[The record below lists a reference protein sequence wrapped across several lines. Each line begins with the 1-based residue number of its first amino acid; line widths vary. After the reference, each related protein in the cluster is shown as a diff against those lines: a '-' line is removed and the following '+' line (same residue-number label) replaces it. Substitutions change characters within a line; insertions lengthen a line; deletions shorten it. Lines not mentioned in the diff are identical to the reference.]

1 MFLGIAIVSDL
12 FMESIEEITA
22 QTTLV
27 VETDDFGKETIVEKT
42 VWNATVANL
51 TLMALGSSAPE
62 IMLAVLETIMQLEDE
77 PGELGP
83 NTIVGSAAFNLLIIT
98 AISIIS
104 VDEIKKVDI
113 YLVFIIT
120 YIFSVLAY
128 IWMLVVLVWWSPG
141 EVTIAESLLT
151 LVWMGV
157 MLIIAYGADKFTEW
171 RNKNT
176 GQSKTAEEME
186 EEDADNLRKEAKAFL
201 RYKAKENGK
210 GYVIDCMKGGI
221 NALKASPEEKEEI
234 RKMYKLAL
242 GVDSLD
248 GVDIMEYMQVLEPE
262 SLIERLEHRK
272 AASLKGDKKFVKMKG
287 TQMQEEKEVQDL
299 GNLNTKIGFKSTM
312 YSVTESSGYIEITI
326 IKKVAEEMAF
336 MVKTVDDTAT
346 APDDYEA
353 LERIVTMSK
362 NEKEHKIQI
371 QIIDDDIWEPDK
383 DFLVQI
389 CNEEGVRKEGSDTQ
403 CKVTIL
409 DEDNPGVIGFESRNI
424 KVRKM
429 DKFAYVRVVRQDGS
443 DGDVKCMVSTR
454 AEEDSP
460 NAAREFEDFLPEE
473 RVLYFKH
480 QEQEQTV
487 QI

>member
-128 IWMLVVLVWWSPG
+128 IWMLVVLIWWSPG

-151 LVWMGV
+151 LVWMAV
-157 MLIIAYGADKFTEW
+157 MLIIAYGADKFTAW

-186 EEDADNLRKEAKAFL
+186 EEDSENLRKEAKAFL

-248 GVDIMEYMQVLEPE
+248 GVDIMDYMQVLEPE

-287 TQMQEEKEVQDL
+287 T
-299 GNLNTKIGFKSTM
+299 
-312 YSVTESSGYIEITI
+312 
-326 IKKVAEEMAF
+326 
-336 MVKTVDDTAT
+336 
-346 APDDYEA
+346 
-353 LERIVTMSK
+353 
-362 NEKEHKIQI
+362 
-371 QIIDDDIWEPDK
+371 
-383 DFLVQI
+383 
-389 CNEEGVRKEGSDTQ
+389 
-403 CKVTIL
+403 
-409 DEDNPGVIGFESRNI
+409 
-424 KVRKM
+424 
-429 DKFAYVRVVRQDGS
+429 
-443 DGDVKCMVSTR
+443 
-454 AEEDSP
+454 
-460 NAAREFEDFLPEE
+460 
-473 RVLYFKH
+473 
-480 QEQEQTV
+480 
-487 QI
+487 